1 MPRQAYTRR
10 DFMKLGVSLAALT
23 AAGSFSACG
32 KRVPLKIAIQP
43 WCGYQFI
50 FLAELE
56 GWLPKEGLKLIKTTI
71 ASESV
76 KLLKQGLADGAAL
89 TLDEVLLLRDQ
100 GMDLSVVAILDIS
113 AGADVLLAKPAIQ
126 QWSDVKGK
134 RIGVET
140 TSLGA
145 VMLSKFLDAAGL
157 QRADVTV
164 VPIDENHIAAW
175 ENNHLD
181 IIQAYEPTLSQL
193 QAKGLVPIFDSRSMP
208 QTILDVLAVRTDVA
222 ERYADTLRGLV
233 AGHFNALKLW
243 RHNPFDAESHLSIL
257 LGVKPEEV
265 KSVYQG
271 LDLPDAL
278 YNGEYLYPPA
288 TLLNQSATDVAR
300 IMTQEGMLKRPLKFD
315 NLFVADYLPGAN
327 E

>member
-1 MPRQAYTRR
+1 MIRQAYTRR
-10 DFMKLGVSLAALT
+10 DFIKLGVSLAAVTT
-23 AAGSFSACG
+23 AVIFSACG
-32 KRVPLKIAIQP
+32 KRVPLKIAVQP

-50 FLAELE
+50 FLAEVE
-56 GWLPKEGLKLIKTTI
+56 GWLPKEGLKLLRTTN

-113 AGADVLLAKPAIQ
+113 AGADVLLAKPSIQ
-126 QWSDVKGK
+126 NWSDVKGK

-145 VMLSKFLDAAGL
+145 VMLSKFLDAARL
-157 QRADVTV
+157 QRDDVTV
-164 VPIDENHIAAW
+164 VPINENHIAAW

-193 QAKGLVPIFDSRSMP
+193 QNKGLVPIFDSRNMP
-208 QTILDVLAVRTDVA
+208 QTILDVLAVRTDIA
-222 ERYADTLRGLV
+222 ERYADTLRGLI
-233 AGHFNALKLW
+233 AGHFDALKFW
-243 RHNPFDAESHLSIL
+243 RHNPFDAESHLSGL

-265 KSVYQG
+265 KRVYQG

-278 YNGEYLYPPA
+278 YNSEYLLPPA
-288 TLLNQSATDVAR
+288 TLLNQATKDVAR
-300 IMTQEGMLKRPLKFD
+300 IMTQAGMLKHPFKLD
-315 NLFVADYLPGAN
+315 NLFVADYLPRTN